1 MKRAKIARALRQT
14 VPHKQ
19 TNFDRITASPE
30 ALAPNL
36 AYTCCVH
43 REDTYEECQ
52 KDERS
57 CALCR
62 LAWLKE
68 EAK

>member
-1 MKRAKIARALRQT
+1 MKRAKIARALRKT

-30 ALAPNL
+30 ALAEYINCKGCHH
-36 AYTCCVH
+36 YH
-43 REDTYEECQ
+43 EDDGCSDC
-52 KDERS
+52 KAGRI
-57 CALCR
+57 
-62 LAWLKE
+62 AWLKE

>member
-19 TNFDRITASPE
+19 TNFDRIAASPE
-30 ALAPNL
+30 ALVDNVGCR
-36 AYTCCVH
+36 CCVH
-43 REDTYEECQ
+43 AEHELAVCKTDKRT
-52 KDERS
+52 
-57 CALCR
+57 CAECR

>member
-30 ALAPNL
+30 ALAE
-36 AYTCCVH
+36 YMSCVGC
-43 REDTYEECQ
+43 RYRYDPECFDC
-52 KDERS
+52 KAGRI
-57 CALCR
+57 
-62 LAWLKE
+62 AWLKE